1 MLPGRI
7 PGFKQEDVQVLS
19 SSETKTSVWRVYTAT
34 CKASGE
40 QAVSYSKFVD
50 LWHQFCPKVVVAKPM
65 TDLQYRSN
73 VS

>member
-7 PGFKQEDVQVLS
+7 PGFKREDVRVLS
-19 SSETKTSVWRVYTAT
+19 SSETKTSVWRVYTTT

-50 LWHQFCPKVVVAKPM
+50 LWNQFCPKVVVAKPM
-65 TDLQYRSN
+65 TDLC
-73 VS
+73 